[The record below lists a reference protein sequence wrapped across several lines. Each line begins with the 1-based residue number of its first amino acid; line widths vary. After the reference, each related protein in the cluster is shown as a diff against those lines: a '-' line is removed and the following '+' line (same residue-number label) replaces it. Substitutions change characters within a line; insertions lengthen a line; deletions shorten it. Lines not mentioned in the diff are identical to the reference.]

1 MVTTVIDPVRVPVI
15 TLSSDELEQIRA
27 DIAAGVPGADYLER
41 YRDAVA
47 RNIFGFDA
55 VKDRHGNYIEQGLG
69 AKGHETG
76 NHFSAL
82 KKAEAMGVELPGAY
96 DKAVADIWKRD
107 PGRAK
112 KIGLPAPAAQ
122 AQRA

>member
-1 MVTTVIDPVRVPVI
+1 MVISVDPFRVPVI
-15 TLSSDELEQIRA
+15 NLTGDELEQIRA
-27 DIAAGVPGADYLER
+27 DIAAGALPPDYLER
-41 YRDAVA
+41 HREAVA
-47 RNIFGFDA
+47 RNVFGQDA
-55 VKDRHGNYIEQGLG
+55 QKDKNGNYIEQGLG

-76 NHFSAL
+76 NHFNAL

-122 AQRA
+122 AQK

>member
-1 MVTTVIDPVRVPVI
+1 MVITVIDPFRVPVI
-15 TLSSDELEQIRA
+15 NLTGDELEQIRA
-27 DIAAGVPGADYLER
+27 DIASGALPPDYLER
-41 YRDAVA
+41 YREAVA
-47 RNIFGFDA
+47 RNVFGQDA
-55 VKDRHGNYIEQGLG
+55 QKDKNGNYIETGLG

-76 NHFSAL
+76 NHFNAL

-122 AQRA
+122 AQK

>member
-15 TLSSDELEQIRA
+15 NLSGDELEQIRA
-27 DIAAGVPGADYLER
+27 DIAAGALPPDYLER
-41 YRDAVA
+41 YREAVA
-47 RNIFGFDA
+47 RNVFGQDA

-69 AKGHETG
+69 AKGRETA
-76 NHFSAL
+76 NHFNAL

-107 PGRAK
+107 PERAR
-112 KIGLPAPAAQ
+112 KIGLPAVG
-122 AQRA
+122 R

>member
-1 MVTTVIDPVRVPVI
+1 MVTSVIDPRRVPVI
-15 TLSSDELEQIRA
+15 TLSNDELEQIRA
-27 DIAAGVPGADYLER
+27 DIAAGALPENYLET
-41 YRDAVA
+41 YREAAA
-47 RNIFGFDA
+47 RNVFGFDA
-55 VKDRHGNYIEQGLG
+55 VKDKNGNFVEQGLG

-76 NHFSAL
+76 NHFNAL

-112 KIGLPAPAAQ
+112 KIGLAAPAAQ